1 MRHAVGLG
9 VLAAALSMTPLL
21 AQAPD
26 SQSPASAA
34 APDQR
39 VRAESD
45 SNTVDAVLDKSV
57 DAKKNKTGD
66 QVSATLSADVK
77 SANGT
82 VIPKGSKLVGHIT
95 EAKPKAKGEANSE
108 LGIAFDKAVPKG
120 GKEQLP
126 VRASIHGLWK
136 PQPAMMESGG
146 MPAGPGVQPGLGGP
160 GGPIGAPGNP
170 GVPGGGAGSTQG
182 PVGRTTTGAP
192 QTENPSAETAEDASR
207 HGTHGGAVPIPGL
220 SIDSKGGDQGAG
232 TLITSTSRTVHLDSG
247 THLALRLLTEKQ

>member
-9 VLAAALSMTPLL
+9 VLAAALSMTPLP

-82 VIPKGSKLVGHIT
+82 VIPKGSKLIGHVT
-95 EAKPKAKGEANSE
+95 QAKPKAKGEPNSE

-120 GKEQLP
+120 GKELP
-126 VRASIHGLWK
+126 VQASIRGLSK

-170 GVPGGGAGSTQG
+170 GAPGPAQG
-182 PVGRTTTGAP
+182 PGGRTTTGAP
-192 QTENPSAETAEDASR
+192 QTENPSADTAEGAAR
-207 HGTHGGAVPIPGL
+207 HGTHSEAVPIPGL
-220 SIDSKGGDQGAG
+220 SIDSKGSDQGAG